1 MISFFIDATLYSIIL
16 KDKKMN
22 SKNHEQ
28 KESNKKGMNKS
39 VLITGANRSI
49 GLETAKQLS
58 EKGLFIY
65 LGSRDL
71 EKGEE
76 AVKELNKKG
85 FNNIKAIQI
94 DVNNPDSILAAKNI
108 IENEQG
114 KLDILINNAGVLGV
128 LPQEPSITSIE
139 DIQKTFD
146 TNFFGVIR
154 VTQVF
159 LELLKKSDSPRISN
173 ITSGLGSLTL
183 HSDPNWKYHAIK
195 GVCYVPSKAALN
207 AFTITLAY
215 ELRDLPFKVNAID
228 PGYTATDFNHF
239 SGPGTVESA
248 AGFIIKHTLT
258 DENGP
263 TGKFFSNDI
272 EDESEESPW

>member
-1 MISFFIDATLYSIIL
+1 MD
-16 KDKKMN
+16 
-22 SKNHEQ
+22 
-28 KESNKKGMNKS
+28 S

-58 EKGLFIY
+58 QKGLFVY

-71 EKGEE
+71 QKGEE
-76 AVKELNKKG
+76 VVNKLTQEG

-94 DVNNPDSILAAKNI
+94 DVTNADSVLSAKEI
-108 IENEQG
+108 IEKEQG
-114 KLDILINNAGVLGV
+114 KLDILINNAGVLGDV
-128 LPQEPSITSIE
+128 PQDSSTTSVE
-139 DIQKTFD
+139 RIQQTFD

-154 VTQVF
+154 VTQTF
-159 LELLKKSDSPRISN
+159 LELLKKSKNPRISN

-183 HSDPNWKYHAIK
+183 HSDPTWKYYSVKA
-195 GVCYVPSKAALN
+195 VSYVSSKTALN
-207 AFTITLAY
+207 AFTVTLAH
-215 ELRDLPFKVNAID
+215 ELKDLNVKVNSID
-228 PGYTATDFNHF
+228 PGYTATDFNHH
-239 SGPGTVESA
+239 SGPGSVESA
-248 AGFIIKHTLT
+248 ASFIIKHTLT